1 VALAYIFQGLNR
13 YFLAGAYIAKR
24 TVHLGIIGGIT
35 AALNFGLNYVLISR
49 YGMMGAAWATAFS
62 FMAMAGFAYWV
73 SQRARPVPYNFS
85 RLVVPLVIAAGLYVL
100 STFLPTGHLLISLAM
115 KMGLFLVFPFALFVA
130 GFFERREIDKAKEV
144 AQTLWTRYALRTAAA
159 SGR

>member
-13 YFLAGAYIAKR
+13 YFLSGAYIAKR
-24 TVHLGIIGGIT
+24 TLHLGLIGGIT

-49 YGMMGAAWATAFS
+49 YGMMGAAWATALS

-73 SQRARPVPYNFS
+73 SQHARPIPYNFF
-85 RLVVPLVIAAGLYVL
+85 RLIIPLSVATGLYLLSTLVPSGHIVVALAIKIGIFLLFPLV
-100 STFLPTGHLLISLAM
+100 
-115 KMGLFLVFPFALFVA
+115 LFVT
-130 GFFERREIDKAKEV
+130 GFFERREIDKAREV
-144 AQTLWTRYALRTAAA
+144 AQTLWTRYALRAAAA